1 MEDKLLTNA
10 INRDYLRDEESILS
24 ELLPLATLNSEL
36 SDQVNIC
43 ATQLVN
49 KVRSHP
55 ERLSSLDRF
64 ITEYSFERLGVYIS
78 NLNSSI
84 CV

>member
-1 MEDKLLTNA
+1 MTNA

-49 KVRSHP
+49 KVRSHS

>member
-55 ERLSSLDRF
+55 ERLSPLDRF